1 MAYVYFDES
10 IHERGGFIAG
20 AYVYGPDADA
30 TVLAAVE
37 RVGLR
42 PGVDE
47 FKSSARMSQHPEQ
60 VALRTELKKLLA
72 AYQVAV
78 LITSVNNRR
87 ALGAEALRVLDQFS
101 RANDLTAGA
110 TLVAVFHQGLF
121 DSPRQAAELSAAIGL
136 AQYCDLRVEQDS
148 RAIGGLQLADLVAH
162 TTGIMLLET
171 LGLIHKQAKG
181 GPDSGHEAMEL
192 DLGFELWAGLRYH
205 FFHAGPV
212 DQQEEVYQG
221 ALMEVGPNG
230 LHVSETCSAE
240 LRTAAFHR
248 FGQCYLGC
256 IHCSLAAA

>member
-30 TVLAAVE
+30 DVLAAVE

-42 PGVDE
+42 PRVDE
-47 FKSSARMSQHPEQ
+47 FKSSARMSEHPEQ
-60 VALRTELKKLLA
+60 VALRTELKKLLP
-72 AYQVAV
+72 AYRVAV
-78 LITSVNNRR
+78 LITSVTSRR
-87 ALGAEALRVLDQFS
+87 ALGAEALRALDQFS
-101 RANDLTAGA
+101 RANDLTTGP
-110 TLVAVFHQGLF
+110 TLVAVLDQGLF
-121 DSPRQAAELSAAIGL
+121 DSPQQAEECSAAIGL
-136 AQYCDLRVEQDS
+136 AQYCDVRVEQDS

-171 LGLIHKQAKG
+171 LGLIHKQVKA
-181 GPDSGHEAMEL
+181 GPDSGYDPAMEV
-192 DLGFELWAGLRYH
+192 DLGFELWAGLRYQ

-212 DQQEEVYQG
+212 DPQDEVYQG
-221 ALMEVGPNG
+221 ALMDVGPNG
-230 LHVSETCSAE
+230 LYVSETCSVE

-256 IHCSLAAA
+256 IH